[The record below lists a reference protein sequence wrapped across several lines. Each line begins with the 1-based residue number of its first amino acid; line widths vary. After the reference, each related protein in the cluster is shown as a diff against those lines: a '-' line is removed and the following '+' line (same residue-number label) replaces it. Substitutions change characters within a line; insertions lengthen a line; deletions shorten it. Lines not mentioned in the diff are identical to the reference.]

1 MDKIEKKLRKRGMQK
16 LDKFA
21 HNPYHVDKPSFFSK
35 IPLWTKIVVP
45 AVAMTAVTFV
55 ASISLIQ
62 HFGARNANAQQSNAA
77 ASNGKGGTYYSTYA
91 PAEHDTS
98 NDKGYTGD
106 SSVPTTALKQSIR
119 VNGVDYAFIATGS
132 KDGGQEWSSSMY
144 ATVQEEN
151 LGNLISDTTDSNTG
165 ANVAIYEIKNY
176 ASDTFIA
183 AKYSNNP
190 NIFACF
196 NEDITFSTIDDFLNK
211 IPFMSDSSI
220 INQKIMIFDDQPNN
234 KYYSGADTAT
244 INSYL
249 FTDTGSATITDS
261 FRQNP
266 GENFITMPFKLNT
279 FNSECVRIILY
290 GSGHM
295 RIQIAD
301 NDKNVY
307 NVGENIFSNVR
318 TYIETL
324 TAVNG

>member
-1 MDKIEKKLRKRGMQK
+1 MNDIEKKLRKRALQK
-16 LDKFA
+16 LDKYA
-21 HNPYHVDKPSFFSK
+21 HNPYHVNKPSFFSR
-35 IPLWTKIVVP
+35 IPLWGKIMVP
-45 AVAMTAVTFV
+45 ASLVTAVAVVAFV
-55 ASISLIQ
+55 GLIN
-62 HFGARNANAQQSNAA
+62 FGGAKAPQAP
-77 ASNGKGGTYYSTYA
+77 GKNDNVSHYA
-91 PAEHDTS
+91 PAEQDTS
-98 NDKGYTGD
+98 NDKGYIGD
-106 SSVPTTALKQSIR
+106 SSVPSTAQKQSIR

-132 KDGGQEWSSSMY
+132 KGSGGEWSSSMY

-176 ASDTFIA
+176 ASNAFIA

-220 INQKIMIFDDQPNN
+220 ANQKIMIFDDKPKN
-234 KYYSGADTAT
+234 KYYEGADTAT
-244 INSYL
+244 LNSYL
-249 FTDTGSATITDS
+249 FTDTGSASVTTYT
-261 FRQNP
+261 QAE
-266 GENFITMPFKLNT
+266 GESAITMPFKLNT
-279 FNSECVRIILY
+279 FNSECVKIILY
-290 GSGHM
+290 RSGHM

-307 NVGENIFSNVR
+307 NVGENIYSNVR

>member
-1 MDKIEKKLRKRGMQK
+1 MNDIEKKLRKRGLQK
-16 LDKFA
+16 LDKYA
-21 HNPYHVDKPSFFSK
+21 HNPYHVNKPSFFSR
-35 IPLWTKIVVP
+35 IPLWGKIMVP
-45 AVAMTAVTFV
+45 ASLVTAVAVVAFV
-55 ASISLIQ
+55 GLIN
-62 HFGARNANAQQSNAA
+62 GVSKGNAA
-77 ASNGKGGTYYSTYA
+77 PAPGKNDGASHYA
-91 PAEHDTS
+91 PAEQDTS

-106 SSVPTTALKQSIR
+106 SSVPTSSQKQSIR

-132 KDGGQEWSSSMY
+132 KGSGGEWSSSMY

-176 ASDTFIA
+176 SSDTFIA
-183 AKYSNNP
+183 AKYANNP

-196 NEDITFSTIDDFLNK
+196 NENITFMTINDFLNK

-220 INQKIMIFDDQPNN
+220 ANQKIMLFDDKPKN
-234 KYYSGADTAT
+234 KYYEGADTAT
-244 INSYL
+244 LNSYL

-261 FRQNP
+261 FRQAP
-266 GENFITMPFKLNT
+266 GEYFITMPFKLKT
-279 FNSECVRIILY
+279 FNTNCVSITLY
-290 GSGHM
+290 RSGHM

-307 NVGENIFSNVR
+307 NVGENIFSDVR
-318 TYIETL
+318 TYIEAL

>member
-1 MDKIEKKLRKRGMQK
+1 MNDIEKKLRKRAMQK
-16 LDKFA
+16 LDKYA
-21 HNPYHVDKPSFFSK
+21 HNPYHVNKPSFFSR
-35 IPLWTKIVVP
+35 IPLWGKIMVP
-45 AVAMTAVTFV
+45 ASLVTAVAVVAFV
-55 ASISLIQ
+55 GLVN
-62 HFGARNANAQQSNAA
+62 GVGRGNAA
-77 ASNGKGGTYYSTYA
+77 PAPSKNGDASYHA
-91 PAEHDTS
+91 PAEQDTS

-106 SSVPTTALKQSIR
+106 SSVPGTALKQSIR

-132 KDGGQEWSSSMY
+132 KSSGESSMY

-190 NIFACF
+190 NIFVCF
-196 NEDITFSTIDDFLNK
+196 NEDITFATIDDFLDK

-220 INQKIMIFDDQPNN
+220 ANQKIMIFDDQPNN
-234 KYYSGADTAT
+234 KYYTGADTAT

-261 FRQNP
+261 FRQAP

-279 FNSECVRIILY
+279 FNTNCVSITLY
-290 GSGHM
+290 SSGYM
-295 RIQIAD
+295 QIQIAD
-301 NDKNVY
+301 NEKNIY
-307 NVGENIFSNVR
+307 NVGVNIFNNAR

>member
-1 MDKIEKKLRKRGMQK
+1 MNDIEKKLRKRGLQK
-16 LDKFA
+16 LDKYA
-21 HNPYHVDKPSFFSK
+21 HNPYHVNKPSFFSR
-35 IPLWTKIVVP
+35 IPLWGKIAVP
-45 AVAMTAVTFV
+45 ASLVTAVAVVAFV
-55 ASISLIQ
+55 GLIN
-62 HFGARNANAQQSNAA
+62 GVSKGNAA
-77 ASNGKGGTYYSTYA
+77 PAPGKNDGASHYA
-91 PAEHDTS
+91 PAEQDTS

-106 SSVPTTALKQSIR
+106 SSVPSTAQKQSLR
-119 VNGVDYAFIATGS
+119 VNGVDYSFIATGS
-132 KDGGQEWSSSMY
+132 KGSGGEWSSSMY

-176 ASDTFIA
+176 ASDAFIA

-196 NEDITFSTIDDFLNK
+196 NENITFSTIDDFLNK

-220 INQKIMIFDDQPNN
+220 ANQKIMIFDDKPKN
-234 KYYSGADTAT
+234 KYYTGADTAT

-249 FTDTGSATITDS
+249 FTDTGSASVTTYTPWD
-261 FRQNP
+261 
-266 GENFITMPFKLNT
+266 GESSITMPFRLNT
-279 FNSECVRIILY
+279 VNSECVRIILY
-290 GSGHM
+290 KRGYM

-307 NVGENIFSNVR
+307 NVGGNIFSNAR

-324 TAVNG
+324 IEVDG

>member
-1 MDKIEKKLRKRGMQK
+1 MNDIEKKLRKRGMQK
-16 LDKFA
+16 LDKYA
-21 HNPYHVDKPSFFSK
+21 HNPYHVNKPSFFSR
-35 IPLWTKIVVP
+35 IPLWGKIMVP
-45 AVAMTAVTFV
+45 ASLVTAVAVVAFV
-55 ASISLIQ
+55 GLVN
-62 HFGARNANAQQSNAA
+62 GVGKSNATLA
-77 ASNGKGGTYYSTYA
+77 PSKNGDVSHYA
-91 PAEHDTS
+91 PAEQDTS
-98 NDKGYTGD
+98 NDNKGYTGD
-106 SSVPTTALKQSIR
+106 SSAPTSSQKQSIR

-132 KDGGQEWSSSMY
+132 KGSGESSMY

-151 LGNLISDTTDSNTG
+151 VGNLISDTTDSNTG

-220 INQKIMIFDDQPNN
+220 AKQKIMLFDDKPKN
-234 KYYSGADTAT
+234 KYYEGADTAT
-244 INSYL
+244 LNSYL
-249 FTDTGSATITDS
+249 FTDTGSASVTTYT
-261 FRQNP
+261 QAE
-266 GENFITMPFKLNT
+266 GESAITMPFRLNT
-279 FNSECVRIILY
+279 VNSECVKIILY
-290 GSGHM
+290 RSGHM

-318 TYIETL
+318 TYIDSLNE
-324 TAVNG
+324 VNG

>member
-1 MDKIEKKLRKRGMQK
+1 MNDIEKKLRKRGMQK

-21 HNPYHVDKPSFFSK
+21 HNPYHVNKPSFFSR
-35 IPLWTKIVVP
+35 IPLWGKIMVP
-45 AVAMTAVTFV
+45 ASLVTAVAVVAFV
-55 ASISLIQ
+55 GLIN
-62 HFGARNANAQQSNAA
+62 GVGKSNATLA
-77 ASNGKGGTYYSTYA
+77 PSKNGDVSHYA
-91 PAEHDTS
+91 PAEQDTS

-106 SSVPTTALKQSIR
+106 SSVPGTALKQSIR

-132 KDGGQEWSSSMY
+132 KGSGDEQLSSMY

-151 LGNLISDTTDSNTG
+151 LGNLISETTDLTL
-165 ANVAIYEIKNY
+165 YEIKNY
-176 ASDTFIA
+176 SSDTFIA

-196 NEDITFSTIDDFLNK
+196 NEDITFATIDDFLNK

-220 INQKIMIFDDQPNN
+220 ANQKIMIFDDKPKN
-234 KYYSGADTAT
+234 KYYEGADTAT

-249 FTDTGSATITDS
+249 FTDTGSASVTTYT
-261 FRQNP
+261 QAE
-266 GENFITMPFKLNT
+266 GESAITMPFKLNT
-279 FNSECVRIILY
+279 FNSECVKIILY
-290 GSGHM
+290 RSGHM
-295 RIQIAD
+295 RITIAD

-307 NVGENIFSNVR
+307 NVGENIYSNVR

>member
-1 MDKIEKKLRKRGMQK
+1 MNDIEKKLRKRGMQK

-21 HNPYHVDKPSFFSK
+21 HNPYHVNKPSFFSR
-35 IPLWTKIVVP
+35 IPLWGKIMVP
-45 AVAMTAVTFV
+45 ASLVTAVAVAAFV
-55 ASISLIQ
+55 GLINLGGAKAPQAPGKNDNAS
-62 HFGARNANAQQSNAA
+62 H
-77 ASNGKGGTYYSTYA
+77 YA
-91 PAEHDTS
+91 PAEQDTS

-106 SSVPTTALKQSIR
+106 SSVPSTTLKQSIR
-119 VNGVDYAFIATGS
+119 VNGVDYSFIATGS
-132 KDGGQEWSSSMY
+132 KGSGDEWSSSMY

-151 LGNLISDTTDSNTG
+151 LGNLINETTDTNTG

-176 ASDTFIA
+176 ASDAFIA

-196 NEDITFSTIDDFLNK
+196 NENITFSTIDDFLNK

-220 INQKIMIFDDQPNN
+220 ANQKIMLFDDQPNN
-234 KYYSGADTAT
+234 KYYTGADTAT

-249 FTDTGSATITDS
+249 FTDTGSASVTTYT
-261 FRQNP
+261 QAE
-266 GENFITMPFKLNT
+266 GESAITMPFKLNT
-279 FNSECVRIILY
+279 FNSECVKIILY
-290 GSGHM
+290 RSGHM

-307 NVGENIFSNVR
+307 NVGENIYSNVR

>member
-1 MDKIEKKLRKRGMQK
+1 MNDIEKKLRKRALQK
-16 LDKFA
+16 LDKYA
-21 HNPYHVDKPSFFSK
+21 HNPYHVNKPSFFSR
-35 IPLWTKIVVP
+35 IPLWSKIAVP
-45 AVAMTAVTFV
+45 ASLVTAVAVVAFV
-55 ASISLIQ
+55 GLVNGVSK
-62 HFGARNANAQQSNAA
+62 GNAA
-77 ASNGKGGTYYSTYA
+77 PAPGKNDGASHYA
-91 PAEHDTS
+91 PAEQDTS

-106 SSVPTTALKQSIR
+106 SSVPSTAQKQSIS

-132 KDGGQEWSSSMY
+132 KGSGGEWSSSMY

-165 ANVAIYEIKNY
+165 ASVAIYEIKNY

-196 NEDITFSTIDDFLNK
+196 NENITFSTIDDFLNK

-220 INQKIMIFDDQPNN
+220 ADQKIMIFDDKPNN
-234 KYYSGADTAT
+234 KYYTGADTAT

-249 FTDTGSATITDS
+249 FTDTGSASVTTYTPWD
-261 FRQNP
+261 
-266 GENFITMPFKLNT
+266 GESSITMPFRLNT
-279 FNSECVRIILY
+279 VNSECVRIIIY
-290 GSGHM
+290 KRGYM

-301 NDKNVY
+301 NNKNVY
-307 NVGENIFSNVR
+307 NVEGNIFSNVR

-324 TAVNG
+324 TEVNG

>member
-1 MDKIEKKLRKRGMQK
+1 MNDIEKKLRKRGMQK
-16 LDKFA
+16 LDKYA
-21 HNPYHVDKPSFFSK
+21 HNPYHVNKPSFFSR
-35 IPLWTKIVVP
+35 IPLWGKIMVP
-45 AVAMTAVTFV
+45 ASLVTVIAVVAFV
-55 ASISLIQ
+55 GLINLGGAKAPQELGKNDNAS
-62 HFGARNANAQQSNAA
+62 
-77 ASNGKGGTYYSTYA
+77 YYA
-91 PAEHDTS
+91 PAEQDTS

-106 SSVPTTALKQSIR
+106 SSVPGSTALKQSIR
-119 VNGVDYAFIATGS
+119 INGVDYAFIATGS
-132 KDGGQEWSSSMY
+132 KGSGGEWSSSMY

-165 ANVAIYEIKNY
+165 ASVAIYEIKNY
-176 ASDTFIA
+176 SSDTFIA

-196 NEDITFSTIDDFLNK
+196 NEDITFSTIDDFLSK

-220 INQKIMIFDDQPNN
+220 ANQKIMLFDDKPKN
-234 KYYSGADTAT
+234 KYYIGADTAT

-249 FTDTGSATITDS
+249 FTDTGSASVTTYT
-261 FRQNP
+261 QAE
-266 GENFITMPFKLNT
+266 GESAITMPFRLNT
-279 FNSECVRIILY
+279 VNSECVKIILY
-290 GSGHM
+290 RSGHM

-307 NVGENIFSNVR
+307 NVGENIYSNVR

>member
-1 MDKIEKKLRKRGMQK
+1 MNDIEKKLRKRGLQK
-16 LDKFA
+16 LDKYA
-21 HNPYHVDKPSFFSK
+21 HNPYHVNKPSFFSR
-35 IPLWTKIVVP
+35 IPLWGKIMVP
-45 AVAMTAVTFV
+45 ASLVTAVAVVAFV
-55 ASISLIQ
+55 GLINFGGAKAPQAPGKNDNAS
-62 HFGARNANAQQSNAA
+62 H
-77 ASNGKGGTYYSTYA
+77 YA
-91 PAEHDTS
+91 PAEQDTS

-106 SSVPTTALKQSIR
+106 SSVPSTAQKQSIR
-119 VNGVDYAFIATGS
+119 VNGVDYAFIETGS
-132 KDGGQEWSSSMY
+132 KGSGGEWSSSMY

-165 ANVAIYEIKNY
+165 ASVAIYEIKNY
-176 ASDTFIA
+176 SSDTFIA

-196 NEDITFSTIDDFLNK
+196 NENITFSTIDDFLNK

-220 INQKIMIFDDQPNN
+220 ADQKIMIFDDKPKN
-234 KYYSGADTAT
+234 KYYTGADTAT

-249 FTDTGSATITDS
+249 FTDTGSASVTTYT
-261 FRQNP
+261 QAE
-266 GENFITMPFKLNT
+266 GESAITMPFKLNT
-279 FNSECVRIILY
+279 FNSECVKIILY
-290 GSGHM
+290 RSGHM

-307 NVGENIFSNVR
+307 NVGENIYSNVR

>member
-1 MDKIEKKLRKRGMQK
+1 MNDIEKKLRKRALQK
-16 LDKFA
+16 LDKYA
-21 HNPYHVDKPSFFSK
+21 HNPYHVNKPSFFSR
-35 IPLWTKIVVP
+35 IPLWGKIAVP
-45 AVAMTAVTFV
+45 ASLVTAVAVVAFV
-55 ASISLIQ
+55 GLINFGGAKAPQAPGKNDNAS
-62 HFGARNANAQQSNAA
+62 H
-77 ASNGKGGTYYSTYA
+77 YA
-91 PAEHDTS
+91 PAEQDTS

-106 SSVPTTALKQSIR
+106 SSVPSTAQKQSIR

-132 KDGGQEWSSSMY
+132 KGSGGEWSSSMY

-151 LGNLISDTTDSNTG
+151 LGNLISDTTDLNTG

-176 ASDTFIA
+176 SSDTFIA

-196 NEDITFSTIDDFLNK
+196 NENITFATIDDFLSK

-220 INQKIMIFDDQPNN
+220 ANQKIMLFDDKPKN
-234 KYYSGADTAT
+234 KYYTGADTAT

-249 FTDTGSATITDS
+249 FTDTGSASVTTYT
-261 FRQNP
+261 QAE
-266 GENFITMPFKLNT
+266 GESAITMPFKLNA
-279 FNSECVRIILY
+279 FNSECVTIILY

-307 NVGENIFSNVR
+307 NVGENIYSNVR

-324 TAVNG
+324 TAVNS

>member
-1 MDKIEKKLRKRGMQK
+1 MNDIEKKLRKRALQK
-16 LDKFA
+16 LDKYA
-21 HNPYHVDKPSFFSK
+21 HNPYHVNKPSFFSR
-35 IPLWTKIVVP
+35 IPLWSKIAVP
-45 AVAMTAVTFV
+45 ASLVTAVAVVAFV
-55 ASISLIQ
+55 GLIN
-62 HFGARNANAQQSNAA
+62 GVSKGNAA
-77 ASNGKGGTYYSTYA
+77 PAPGKNDGASHYA
-91 PAEHDTS
+91 PAEQDTS

-106 SSVPTTALKQSIR
+106 SSVPSTAQKQSIR

-132 KDGGQEWSSSMY
+132 KGSGGEWSSSMY

-176 ASDTFIA
+176 SSDTFIA
-183 AKYSNNP
+183 AKYANNP

-196 NEDITFSTIDDFLNK
+196 NENITFSTIDDFLNK

-220 INQKIMIFDDQPNN
+220 ANQKIMIFDDKPKN
-234 KYYSGADTAT
+234 KYYEGADTAT

-249 FTDTGSATITDS
+249 FTDTGSASVTTYT
-261 FRQNP
+261 QAE
-266 GENFITMPFKLNT
+266 GESAITMPFRLNT
-279 FNSECVRIILY
+279 VNSECVRIILY
-290 GSGHM
+290 KRGHM

-307 NVGENIFSNVR
+307 NVGENIYSNVR

>member
-1 MDKIEKKLRKRGMQK
+1 MNDIEKKLRKRGMQK

-21 HNPYHVDKPSFFSK
+21 HNPYHVNKPSFFSR
-35 IPLWTKIVVP
+35 IPLWGKIAVP
-45 AVAMTAVTFV
+45 ASLVTAVTVV
-55 ASISLIQ
+55 AF
-62 HFGARNANAQQSNAA
+62 FGIINNAGGLGYANKAP
-77 ASNGKGGTYYSTYA
+77 ASNNKGEASHYA
-91 PAEHDTS
+91 SVEHDTS

-106 SSVPTTALKQSIR
+106 SSVPGTAQKQSIR
-119 VNGVDYAFIATGS
+119 VNDVDYTFIATGS
-132 KDGGQEWSSSMY
+132 KDGGGEWSSSMY

-165 ANVAIYEIKNY
+165 ASVAIYEIKNY
-176 ASDTFIA
+176 SSDTFIA

-196 NEDITFSTIDDFLNK
+196 NEDITFTTINDFLNK
-211 IPFMSDSSI
+211 IPFMSDSSVA
-220 INQKIMIFDDQPNN
+220 NQKIMLFDNQPNN
-234 KYYSGADTAT
+234 KYYTGADTAT
-244 INSYL
+244 LNSYL

-266 GENFITMPFKLNT
+266 GENFITMPFRLNT
-279 FNSECVRIILY
+279 LNSECVNIILY
-290 GSGHM
+290 RSGHM

-307 NVGENIFSNVR
+307 NVGVNIYSNVR

>member
-1 MDKIEKKLRKRGMQK
+1 MNDIEKKLRKRALQK

-21 HNPYHVDKPSFFSK
+21 HNPYHVNKPSFFSR
-35 IPLWTKIVVP
+35 IPLWGKIMVP
-45 AVAMTAVTFV
+45 ASLVTAVAIVAFV
-55 ASISLIQ
+55 GLIN
-62 HFGARNANAQQSNAA
+62 GVGKGNAA
-77 ASNGKGGTYYSTYA
+77 PASNKKGGSVSHYA
-91 PAEHDTS
+91 PAEQDTS
-98 NDKGYTGD
+98 NDKGFTGD
-106 SSVPTTALKQSIR
+106 SSVPGSTAQKQSIR
-119 VNGVDYAFIATGS
+119 VNGVEYAFIATGS
-132 KDGGQEWSSSMY
+132 KGSDGEWSSSMY

-165 ANVAIYEIKNY
+165 ASVAIYEIKNY

-196 NEDITFSTIDDFLNK
+196 NEDITFTTINDFLNK
-211 IPFMSDSSI
+211 IPFMSDSSVA
-220 INQKIMIFDDQPNN
+220 NQKIMLFDDQPNN
-234 KYYSGADTAT
+234 KYYTGADTST
-244 INSYL
+244 LNSYL

-266 GENFITMPFKLNT
+266 GEYFITMPFRLNT
-279 FNSECVRIILY
+279 FNSECVNIILY

-307 NVGENIFSNVR
+307 NVGVNIFSNVR

-324 TAVNG
+324 TEVNG

>member
-1 MDKIEKKLRKRGMQK
+1 MNDIEKKLRKRALQK
-16 LDKFA
+16 LDKYA
-21 HNPYHVDKPSFFSK
+21 HNPYHVNKPSFFSR
-35 IPLWTKIVVP
+35 IPLWSKIAVP
-45 AVAMTAVTFV
+45 ASLVTAVAVVAFV
-55 ASISLIQ
+55 GLINLGGAKAPQAPGKNDNAS
-62 HFGARNANAQQSNAA
+62 H
-77 ASNGKGGTYYSTYA
+77 YA
-91 PAEHDTS
+91 PAEQDTS

-106 SSVPTTALKQSIR
+106 SSVPSTAQKQSIS

-132 KDGGQEWSSSMY
+132 KGSGGEWSSSMY

-183 AKYSNNP
+183 AKYANNP

-196 NEDITFSTIDDFLNK
+196 NENITFSTIDDFLSK

-220 INQKIMIFDDQPNN
+220 ANQKIMIFDDKPKN
-234 KYYSGADTAT
+234 KYYTGADTAT

-261 FRQNP
+261 FRQAP
-266 GENFITMPFKLNT
+266 GEYFITMPFKLNT
-279 FNSECVRIILY
+279 FNTNCVSITLY

-307 NVGENIFSNVR
+307 NVGENIYSNVR

>member
-1 MDKIEKKLRKRGMQK
+1 MNDIEKKLRKRGMQK

-21 HNPYHVDKPSFFSK
+21 HNPYHVNKPSFFSR
-35 IPLWTKIVVP
+35 IPLWGKIMVP
-45 AVAMTAVTFV
+45 ASLVTAVAVV
-55 ASISLIQ
+55 AFIGLVN
-62 HFGARNANAQQSNAA
+62 FGGAKAPQAPSKNDG
-77 ASNGKGGTYYSTYA
+77 ASYQA

-98 NDKGYTGD
+98 NDKAYMGD
-106 SSVPTTALKQSIR
+106 SSVPVNQKKSIR

-132 KDGGQEWSSSMY
+132 KGSGTEQLSSMY

-176 ASDTFIA
+176 SSDTFIA
-183 AKYSNNP
+183 AKYSNIP
-190 NIFACF
+190 NIFVCF

-211 IPFMSDSSI
+211 IPFISDSSI
-220 INQKIMIFDDQPNN
+220 ANQKIMIFDDKPKN
-234 KYYSGADTAT
+234 KYYEGADTAT

-249 FTDTGSATITDS
+249 FTDTGSASVTTYTPWDGESTITIP
-261 FRQNP
+261 FR
-266 GENFITMPFKLNT
+266 LNT
-279 FNSECVRIILY
+279 VNSECVKIILY
-290 GSGHM
+290 KRGYM

-301 NDKNVY
+301 NNKNVY
-307 NVGENIFSNVR
+307 NVDNVGVDIFNNVR

>member
-1 MDKIEKKLRKRGMQK
+1 MNDIEKKLRKRALQK
-16 LDKFA
+16 LDKYA
-21 HNPYHVDKPSFFSK
+21 HNPYHVNKPSFFSR
-35 IPLWTKIVVP
+35 IPLWGKIMVP
-45 AVAMTAVTFV
+45 ASLVTAVAVVAFV
-55 ASISLIQ
+55 GLINLG
-62 HFGARNANAQQSNAA
+62 GAKAPQAP
-77 ASNGKGGTYYSTYA
+77 GKNDNVSHYA
-91 PAEHDTS
+91 PAEQDTS

-106 SSVPTTALKQSIR
+106 SSVPSSTAQKQSIR

-132 KDGGQEWSSSMY
+132 KGNGGEWSSSMY

-151 LGNLISDTTDSNTG
+151 LGNLINETTDSNTG

-196 NEDITFSTIDDFLNK
+196 NENITFSTIDDFLNK

-220 INQKIMIFDDQPNN
+220 ANQKIMIFDDKPKN
-234 KYYSGADTAT
+234 KYYEGADTAT

-249 FTDTGSATITDS
+249 FTDTGSASVTTYT
-261 FRQNP
+261 QAE
-266 GENFITMPFKLNT
+266 GESAITMPFKLNT
-279 FNSECVRIILY
+279 FNSECVKIILY
-290 GSGHM
+290 RSGHM

-307 NVGENIFSNVR
+307 NVGENIYSNVR

>member
-1 MDKIEKKLRKRGMQK
+1 MNDIEKKLRKRAMQK
-16 LDKFA
+16 LDKYA
-21 HNPYHVDKPSFFSK
+21 HNPYHVNKPSFFSR
-35 IPLWTKIVVP
+35 IPLWGKIMVP
-45 AVAMTAVTFV
+45 ASLVTAVAVVAFV
-55 ASISLIQ
+55 GLVNGI
-62 HFGARNANAQQSNAA
+62 GKSNATLA
-77 ASNGKGGTYYSTYA
+77 PSKNGDVSHYA
-91 PAEHDTS
+91 PAEQTTS

-106 SSVPTTALKQSIR
+106 SSVPGTAQKQSIS

-132 KDGGQEWSSSMY
+132 KGSGGEWSSSMY

-165 ANVAIYEIKNY
+165 ASVAIYEIKNY
-176 ASDTFIA
+176 SSDTFIA

-220 INQKIMIFDDQPNN
+220 ANQKIMIFDDQPKN
-234 KYYSGADTAT
+234 KYYTGADTAT

-249 FTDTGSATITDS
+249 FTDTGSASVTTYT
-261 FRQNP
+261 QAE
-266 GENFITMPFKLNT
+266 GESAITMPFKLNT
-279 FNSECVRIILY
+279 FNSECMKIILY
-290 GSGHM
+290 RSGHM

-307 NVGENIFSNVR
+307 NVGENIYSNVR

>member
-1 MDKIEKKLRKRGMQK
+1 MNDIEKKLRKRGMQK

-21 HNPYHVDKPSFFSK
+21 HNPYHVNKPSFFSR
-35 IPLWTKIVVP
+35 IPLWGKIMVP
-45 AVAMTAVTFV
+45 ASLVTAVAVVAFV
-55 ASISLIQ
+55 GLIN
-62 HFGARNANAQQSNAA
+62 GVGKSNAA
-77 ASNGKGGTYYSTYA
+77 PASSKNGDVSHYA
-91 PAEHDTS
+91 PAEQDTS
-98 NDKGYTGD
+98 DDKGYTGD
-106 SSVPTTALKQSIR
+106 PSVPGTAQKQSIR

-132 KDGGQEWSSSMY
+132 KGSGESSMY

-151 LGNLISDTTDSNTG
+151 LGNLIIDTADSNTG

-183 AKYSNNP
+183 AKYANNP
-190 NIFACF
+190 NIFVCF
-196 NEDITFSTIDDFLNK
+196 NEDITFATIDDFLNK

-220 INQKIMIFDDQPNN
+220 ANQKIMIFDDQPNN
-234 KYYSGADTAT
+234 KYYTGADIAT

-249 FTDTGSATITDS
+249 FTDTGSASVTTYT
-261 FRQNP
+261 QAE
-266 GENFITMPFKLNT
+266 GESAITMPFKLNT
-279 FNSECVRIILY
+279 FNSECVKIILY
-290 GSGHM
+290 RSGHM

-324 TAVNG
+324 TEVNG